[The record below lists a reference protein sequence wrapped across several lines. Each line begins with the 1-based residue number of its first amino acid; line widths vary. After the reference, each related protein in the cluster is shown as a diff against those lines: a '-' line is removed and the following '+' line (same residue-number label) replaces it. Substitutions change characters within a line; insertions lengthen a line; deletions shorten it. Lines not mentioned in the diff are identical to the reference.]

1 MRRTLTRKLVD
12 TLRQWETLFDVVPDM
27 IAILDNDDRFLR
39 VNKAMAASMGYRPE
53 DLIGRRCCERR
64 AGELPIVENYPNT
77 LLLCD
82 EDSYPSPN
90 PRERIKGHYLIR
102 TLPLRDSDGRVVARI
117 HISRDISELQR
128 GRDELAAANR
138 RNERLMANMSSFLL
152 ELDADLLV
160 MRWNPAAESTFGLS
174 AAEVVG
180 RRVMNVG
187 IAADW
192 PEIEAMITVWSSRED
207 PFHLVD
213 QRYRRPDGSDGFLDA
228 TINRLYDAHGVVN
241 GYLVLGND
249 TTERRSRESQQL
261 QARKLESIGHM
272 ASGLAHEINTPA
284 QYISNNLE
292 FLERAMVDLERV
304 RLAQEALL
312 KVGRNGGIDGDVLG
326 DVESVLSS
334 VNVSYLV
341 EQVPLAIAQSL
352 EGVSRVASVVNA
364 MKKYSESDG
373 DKKIL
378 VDLNDCI
385 ASTLTLSR
393 REWESVATLETCY
406 DDQLPPV
413 PCLPGPLNQAVLN
426 IIQNAAHSIA
436 EKQKES
442 GRVMGVIRIETL
454 RGEQWVEVRIS
465 DTGTGIPMQ
474 IEGRVF
480 DPFFTTKGVGRW
492 TGQGLAIAHNAIV
505 EKHGGSL
512 TFRSRDGEGTTFF
525 VRLPTA
531 EVANESI
538 EAYGSVC

>member
-1 MRRTLTRKLVD
+1 
-12 TLRQWETLFDVVPDM
+12 
-27 IAILDNDDRFLR
+27 
-39 VNKAMAASMGYRPE
+39 
-53 DLIGRRCCERR
+53 
-64 AGELPIVENYPNT
+64 
-77 LLLCD
+77 
-82 EDSYPSPN
+82 
-90 PRERIKGHYLIR
+90 
-102 TLPLRDSDGRVVARI
+102 
-117 HISRDISELQR
+117 
-128 GRDELAAANR
+128 
-138 RNERLMANMSSFLL
+138 L